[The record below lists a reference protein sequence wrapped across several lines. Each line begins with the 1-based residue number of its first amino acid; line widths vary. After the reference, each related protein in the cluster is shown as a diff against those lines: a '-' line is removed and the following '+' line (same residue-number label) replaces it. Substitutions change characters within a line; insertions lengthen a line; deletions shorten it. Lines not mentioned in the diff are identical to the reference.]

1 MLLPK
6 EAMNVQATM
15 SWAGDVAMMIARL
28 ILNSAAYGETYTVST
43 AEHHPWEEVA
53 SYYEKLIGLK
63 YQTIPAEDF
72 VSIMGNP
79 ERADGLIGARWQ
91 LCYDRLFDRIIDN
104 SKILNVTG
112 MKQSELMPL
121 YDGLKK
127 VIAELPAGY
136 KFPSISVNERMD
148 QYIEMKGIK

>member
-1 MLLPK
+1 
-6 EAMNVQATM
+6 
-15 SWAGDVAMMIARL
+15 
-28 ILNSAAYGETYTVST
+28 
-43 AEHHPWEEVA
+43 
-53 SYYEKLIGLK
+53 
-63 YQTIPAEDF
+63 
-72 VSIMGNP
+72 MGNP

-127 VIAELPAGY
+127 VLAELPAGY